1 MDVTIYGLRCP
12 INGEIKYVGKAVD
25 ATKRCAQHTSSKELK
40 KETHKTHWLRKLLK
54 NGLYPEVV
62 VLETVEN
69 DKWQEREIWWIA
81 HLRSQGAKL
90 TNIRKGGNGFQFG
103 DTHSEETRKKISKA
117 GKGRV
122 TSEETRMK
130 ISASFT
136 AEKRAECGTRMKEM
150 LAKFDGNRRAALK
163 TGKIKHA
170 KAASQFRGVTYNTRP
185 GRVKR
190 WVARLN
196 TPEGKTIQLGYFLH
210 EQDAAL
216 AYNAAAIKYI
226 GADAVLN

>member
-1 MDVTIYGLRCP
+1 MDITIYGLRCP
-12 INGEIKYVGKAVD
+12 ISGEIRYVGKAVD
-25 ATKRCAQHTSSKELK
+25 ATKRFSQHISTREIK

-54 NGLYPEVV
+54 AGLYPEVV
-62 VLETVEN
+62 VLETVR
-69 DKWQEREIWWIA
+69 DGKWQEREIWWIA
-81 HLRSQGAKL
+81 HLREQGANL
-90 TNIRKGGNGFQFG
+90 TNMRKGGNGFAFG
-103 DTHSEETRKKISKA
+103 DKHSEETKRKISKA

-122 TSEETRMK
+122 ITEETRMK
-130 ISASFT
+130 MSASYT
-136 AEKRAECGTRMKEM
+136 KEQRVKCAARMKEM
-150 LAKFDGNRRAALK
+150 LAKFDDKRRAALK

-170 KAASQFRGVTYNTRP
+170 KAASKFRGVTYNTRA

-216 AYNAAAIKYI
+216 AYNAAAIKHL